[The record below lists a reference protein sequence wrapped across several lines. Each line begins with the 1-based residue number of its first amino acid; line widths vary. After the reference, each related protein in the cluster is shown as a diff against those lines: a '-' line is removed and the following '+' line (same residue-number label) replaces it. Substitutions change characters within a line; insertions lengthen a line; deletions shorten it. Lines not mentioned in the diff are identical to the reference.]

1 MNIPQGAYYYP
12 NPKNKKERMYVRDN
26 EGTIE
31 FRLWHQEHPQVWEK
45 HGWLDMDIIK
55 RAAGIYD
62 NSGQNPLELYDIS
75 VARALL
81 KNR

>member
-1 MNIPQGAYYYP
+1 
-12 NPKNKKERMYVRDN
+12 MYVRDN

-45 HGWLDMDIIK
+45 HGWLDMDIIN
-55 RAAGIYD
+55 RAAGIYE
-62 NSGQNPLELYDIS
+62 NTQQNPLQLYDIN

-81 KNR
+81 KKQ